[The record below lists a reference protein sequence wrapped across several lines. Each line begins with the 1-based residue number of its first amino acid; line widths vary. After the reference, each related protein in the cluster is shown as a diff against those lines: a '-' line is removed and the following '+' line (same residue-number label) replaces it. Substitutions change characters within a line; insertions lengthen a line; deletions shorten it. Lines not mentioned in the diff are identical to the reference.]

1 MPTSGWGYKWGNGP
15 AWDSAYLLIPWY
27 LYLYR
32 GDVRILE
39 ELGYEQIKISLKASD
54 VLKTVERFEQSGL
67 SSDARQL
74 ARYFFCKAIRVEPDK
89 QARITISNDLRAF
102 AGLNGEAVVV
112 GVNDRIEIWEPGR
125 YREVDDALLSDV
137 DAVSERMGDS
147 FPCAA

>member
-1 MPTSGWGYKWGNGP
+1 VFCGEHRHTLDKEGRLTLP
-15 AWDSAYLLIPWY
+15 ARWRERLGLSVVVT
-27 LYLYR
+27 R
-32 GDVRILE
+32 GLDRCLFVFP
-39 ELGYEQIKISLKASD
+39 SD
-54 VLKTVERFEQSGL
+54 RFESLALQISQVNL
-67 SSDARQL
+67 NKSDARQL

-125 YREVDDALLSDV
+125 YREVDDALLNDV